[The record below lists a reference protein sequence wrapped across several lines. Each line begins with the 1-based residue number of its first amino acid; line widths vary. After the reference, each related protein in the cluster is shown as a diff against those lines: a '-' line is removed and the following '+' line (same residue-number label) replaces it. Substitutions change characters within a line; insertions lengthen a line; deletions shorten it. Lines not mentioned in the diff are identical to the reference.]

1 MVSKLTVM
9 ISLIKVILL
18 TAFEASINSQ
28 APHALF
34 FLPTKGR
41 VWFWSKSCVLSF
53 LLLGAMSETMSGPE
67 NWLQFYQPQ
76 NLSTSQMS
84 DSTIVTTTVTSSSM
98 LNSPIGSGNSS
109 ANTGHLSPE
118 GRVSK
123 PIRRRSRASRRT
135 PTTLLNTDT
144 TNFRAMV
151 QQFTGGPSAPFASG
165 AHHGAPPN
173 FGFALGPSRQAH
185 HHPAMMLPPTGHG
198 FHLQPQQQLL
208 YPHHHHH
215 QQGQQQYMFS
225 LGNNSSNST
234 HHGQDHALLQRLGS
248 SRPSSNMGSIV
259 SDGFV
264 IEGVGVPSSSQVPPA
279 STVRPS
285 NESRGNSFLF

>member
-1 MVSKLTVM
+1 M

-18 TAFEASINSQ
+18 TTFEASLNSQ

-173 FGFALGPSRQAH
+173 FGFALGPNRQAH

-225 LGNNSSNST
+225 LGTNSSNST
-234 HHGQDHALLQRLGS
+234 HHGPDHALLQRLGS

>member
-1 MVSKLTVM
+1 
-9 ISLIKVILL
+9 
-18 TAFEASINSQ
+18 
-28 APHALF
+28 
-34 FLPTKGR
+34 
-41 VWFWSKSCVLSF
+41 
-53 LLLGAMSETMSGPE
+53 MSETMSGPE
-67 NWLQFYQPQ
+67 NWLQFYQQQ

-98 LNSPIGSGNSS
+98 LNSPIGSGNNSGT
-109 ANTGHLSPE
+109 NTGHLSPE

-144 TNFRAMV
+144 SNFRAMV

-173 FGFALGPSRQAH
+173 FGFALGTNRQAH

-208 YPHHHHH
+208 YPHHQHH
-215 QQGQQQYMFS
+215 QGQQQYMFS

-248 SRPSSNMGSIV
+248 SRPSSNLGSVV

-285 NESRGNSFLF
+285 NESRSNSFLF

>member
-1 MVSKLTVM
+1 
-9 ISLIKVILL
+9 
-18 TAFEASINSQ
+18 
-28 APHALF
+28 
-34 FLPTKGR
+34 
-41 VWFWSKSCVLSF
+41 
-53 LLLGAMSETMSGPE
+53 MSETMSGPE
-67 NWLQFYQPQ
+67 NWLQFYQQQ

-84 DSTIVTTTVTSSSM
+84 DSTIVTTTVTS
-98 LNSPIGSGNSS
+98 NSPIGSGNSS

-173 FGFALGPSRQAH
+173 FGFALGTNRQAHH

-225 LGNNSSNST
+225 LGNNSSHST

-248 SRPSSNMGSIV
+248 SRPSSNMGSVV

-285 NESRGNSFLF
+285 NENRSNSFLFWEKDIKKKVRYWLVLGRNCWPM